1 MSKVIV
7 VGVGNVGVICVNVL
21 VYKDIVKE
29 VVLLDIKGDL
39 VCGKVLDSW

>member
-21 VYKDIVKE
+21 AYKDLVNE
-29 VVLLDIKGDL
+29 VVLLDIKGDM
-39 VCGKVLDSW
+39 VWGKVLDSW